1 MPVSVHKMCFK
12 SVLCNPISPLVV
24 HVSAH
29 LVNVVNFSV
38 SYSDEFPA
46 LNLARYRGEVRHKH
60 TYTSSKNVLTLK
72 QSPANVM
79 CWNKACRLFSFNS
92 K

>member
-1 MPVSVHKMCFK
+1 MSAAVYAKNMC
-12 SVLCNPISPLVV
+12 VLLLCNSLSSFVVV

-38 SYSDEFPA
+38 GYSDDFPA

-60 TYTSSKNVLTLK
+60 RHCCAKYL
-72 QSPANVM
+72 
-79 CWNKACRLFSFNS
+79 
-92 K
+92 